1 LVTIGCCYALP
12 SNQELF
18 PNQIGECNDDA
29 LCAIA
34 NCSAPDAPKLCP
46 RDCTDAKCYADFG
59 FVVDV
64 SGSVVS
70 HWERERSF
78 IKQLA
83 QQIWISPDGG
93 HASVVQFSRDAQLM
107 INFNNHTSLSG
118 FEMALDGLNHWDGT
132 TRIDLGLEVALDQM
146 FQVANGMRPD
156 VSHTLVLITDG
167 NQTGENVKYE
177 EFRRRLNERKIRVLV
192 ILVGTANKND
202 IRHLVNKA
210 SDLYEA
216 STFEDL
222 ISDDFVKNVIL
233 CGEYSDLEE
242 CRDGHVY
249 CGFYKRYYPDY
260 CRENHWLLEKPF
272 SCRKSCN
279 MC

>member
-1 LVTIGCCYALP
+1 M
-12 SNQELF
+12 
-18 PNQIGECNDDA
+18 
-29 LCAIA
+29 
-34 NCSAPDAPKLCP
+34 
-46 RDCTDAKCYADFG
+46 
-59 FVVDV
+59 DV
-64 SGSVVS
+64 SGSVES

-107 INFNNHTSLSG
+107 INFDDHASLSE
-118 FEMALDGLNHWDGT
+118 FETALDGLNHWDGT
-132 TRIDLGLEVALDQM
+132 TRIDLGLKVALDQM

-167 NQTGENVKYE
+167 NQTGENVNYE

-192 ILVGTANKND
+192 ILVGTTNKND

-210 SDLYEA
+210 SDLYVA
-216 STFEDL
+216 PTFDGL

-233 CGEYSDLEE
+233 CGGKRQYRSI
-242 CRDGHVY
+242 VY
-249 CGFYKRYYPDY
+249 DCCCG
-260 CRENHWLLEKPF
+260 
-272 SCRKSCN
+272 
-279 MC
+279 